1 EPLPVRAVPNQDVG
15 LLQAEKDFKVA
26 EFYRRGGQRASALF
40 YYELVCR
47 RYPDSAVA
55 RKAAERLWELQ
66 PEAGDYADME
76 KAAHGVQ
83 LYCVANA
90 DKKGSL
96 ILTGPPPLPGGDLQ
110 SPKGQTEKEIR
121 DQPPAYAA
129 QFHSRLEGFA
139 TGRATLDI
147 LLEAQRFWTATFAS
161 DEALVRTR
169 SFRIPFQ
176 VANAPRGLRKL
187 VLYVADDE
195 GRPYR
200 QAATAT
206 PGEDSFPFEAPH
218 DGAYRFVV
226 QTVAEDRIEP
236 GDVTAAKP
244 VLRVRVEAK
253 TTPVRIGQI
262 HIVGNTRTEAAVI
275 LHQMQLFPGAELGHR
290 DLQAAEKKLA
300 QLGRFVV
307 DPDKG
312 VRPTVTVV
320 NSDGDSPFKD
330 ILVQVQEKEA
340 AAAPLINGLG
350 SDVAFIGM

>member
-1 EPLPVRAVPNQDVG
+1 KERTSTTLAGDAEPRLLQAAFTADGRLLAAGAADGTVRLWDAATGKALATLQGHKDAVHAVAVAGDGVLLAAGGGDGTVKVWEPEPLPVRAVPNQDVG

-66 PEAGDYADME
+66 QEAGDYADME
-76 KAAHGVQ
+76 KAADGVQ
-83 LYCVANA
+83 LYIVANA

-110 SPKGQTEKEIR
+110 YPKGQTEKEIR
-121 DQPPAYAA
+121 DQRPAYAA

-176 VANAPRGLRKL
+176 VAHAPRGLKKL
-187 VLYVADDE
+187 VLYVSDD
-195 GRPYR
+195 
-200 QAATAT
+200 
-206 PGEDSFPFEAPH
+206 
-218 DGAYRFVV
+218 
-226 QTVAEDRIEP
+226 
-236 GDVTAAKP
+236 
-244 VLRVRVEAK
+244 
-253 TTPVRIGQI
+253 
-262 HIVGNTRTEAAVI
+262 
-275 LHQMQLFPGAELGHR
+275 
-290 DLQAAEKKLA
+290 
-300 QLGRFVV
+300 
-307 DPDKG
+307 
-312 VRPTVTVV
+312 
-320 NSDGDSPFKD
+320 
-330 ILVQVQEKEA
+330 
-340 AAAPLINGLG
+340 
-350 SDVAFIGM
+350 